1 MRKRLKRLA
10 ALIEGAQIIGDPD
23 TIVTDIVQDSRQTS
37 RGAMFV
43 AMRGAR
49 VDGHSFIPEVIKKG
63 AAVIMTEQAIDP
75 PAGTAV
81 LKVPALDAALQI
93 VVPAFW
99 DYPGRQLRMI
109 GITGTNGK
117 TTTSYLIRAILREAG
132 RKTGLIGTI
141 QILIGDKKLP
151 VHNTTPNVVDLQRI
165 LAAMVDE
172 GMEYAVMEVSSHAL
186 DQDRVAGCEFDT
198 AVFTNLTQDH
208 LDYHKTMEN
217 YRLAKAK
224 LFAGLAAGTKPGKTA
239 VVNIDDEA
247 GAFMLEHTTAEC
259 ITYAIK
265 DEKADLRAVEV
276 RLHASGADFAVQ
288 GGFGRIK
295 LQLAITGLFNVYN
308 VLGAVGAALAEE
320 IPVGVIEKALTAFR
334 GVPGRFELID
344 CGQPFAVVVD
354 YAHTPDGLE
363 NILRTAR
370 EITPHHII
378 TVFGCGGDR
387 DKTKR
392 PIMGRIAAE
401 LSDAVI
407 ATSDNPRS
415 EDPASILDDV
425 MTGVREKIG
434 NKAVDEIPDRRQAIF
449 VAIAMAQPGDTVII
463 AGKGHEDYQILK
475 DKTIHFDDREVA
487 REALGGIV

>member
-1 MRKRLKRLA
+1 MMKRLSELA
-10 ALIEGAQIIGDPD
+10 ALLKDARISGGDVEITSIERDSRRVQEGALFVCI
-23 TIVTDIVQDSRQTS
+23 S
-37 RGAMFV
+37 GAH
-43 AMRGAR
+43 
-49 VDGHSFIPEVIKKG
+49 VDAHSFIPNAARAGARAVLTERKTLEV
-63 AAVIMTEQAIDP
+63 
-75 PAGTAV
+75 PAGIAV
-81 LKVPALDAALQI
+81 LHVPDMQAALDII
-93 VVPAFW
+93 VPYFY
-99 DYPGRQLRMI
+99 DYPARSMRII

-117 TTTSYLIRAILREAG
+117 TTTSYLVRAILRHAG
-132 RKTGLIGTI
+132 RRVGLIGTI
-141 QILIGDKKLP
+141 QIMMEDEVFP
-151 VHNTTPNVVDLQRI
+151 TANTTPDVIVMQQM
-165 LAAMVDE
+165 LAEMRAR
-172 GMEYAVMEVSSHAL
+172 GMDAVVMEVSSHAL
-186 DQDRVAGCEFDT
+186 DQRRVAGIEFDT

-239 VVNIDDEA
+239 VVNIDDET
-247 GAFMLEHTTAEC
+247 GAFMLEHTTAER

-401 LSDAVI
+401 MSDAVI
-407 ATSDNPRS
+407 ATSDNPRG
-415 EDPASILDDV
+415 EDPTSILAEV

>member
-10 ALIEGAQIIGDPD
+10 ALVEGAQIIGDPD
-23 TIVTDIVQDSRQTS
+23 TIVTDIVQDSRQAS

-75 PAGTAV
+75 PVGTAV
-81 LKVPALDAALQI
+81 LKVPALDAALKI

-224 LFAGLAAGTKPGKTA
+224 LFAGLATGTKPGKTA

-247 GAFMLEHTTAEC
+247 GAFMLEHTTAER

-407 ATSDNPRS
+407 ATSDNPRG
-415 EDPASILDDV
+415 EDPTSILTEV

>member
-23 TIVTDIVQDSRQTS
+23 TIVTDIVQDSRQAS

-43 AMRGAR
+43 AMQGAH

-63 AAVIMTEQAIDP
+63 AAVIMTEQAIEP

-117 TTTSYLIRAILREAG
+117 TTTSYLIHAILREAG
-132 RKTGLIGTI
+132 HKTGLIGTI

-165 LAAMVDE
+165 LATMVDE

-217 YRLAKAK
+217 YRQAKAK

-239 VVNIDDEA
+239 VVNIDDA
-247 GAFMLEHTTAEC
+247 GAFMLEHTTAER

-265 DEKADLRAVEV
+265 AEKADLRAVEV

-320 IPVGVIEKALTAFR
+320 IPLGVIAKALTAFR

-387 DKTKR
+387 DRTKR

-415 EDPASILDDV
+415 ENPTSILAEV

-434 NKAVDEIPDRRQAIF
+434 NKAVEAIPDRRQAIF

-487 REALGGIV
+487 RAALGGMA

>member
-23 TIVTDIVQDSRQTS
+23 TIVTDIVQDSRQAS

-43 AMRGAR
+43 AMQGAH

-63 AAVIMTEQAIDP
+63 AAVIMTEQAIEL

-117 TTTSYLIRAILREAG
+117 TTTSYLIHAILREAG
-132 RKTGLIGTI
+132 HKTGLIGTI

-165 LAAMVDE
+165 LATMVDE

-217 YRLAKAK
+217 YRQAKAK

-247 GAFMLEHTTAEC
+247 GAFMLEHTTAER

-265 DEKADLRAVEV
+265 AEKADLRAVEV

-308 VLGAVGAALAEE
+308 VLGAVGAALADD
-320 IPVGVIEKALTAFR
+320 IPRGVIAKAWSAFR

-407 ATSDNPRS
+407 ATSDNPRG
-415 EDPASILDDV
+415 EDPTSILAEV

>member
-23 TIVTDIVQDSRQTS
+23 TIVTDIVQDSRQAS
-37 RGAMFV
+37 RGAIFV

-75 PAGTAV
+75 PVGTAV
-81 LKVPALDAALQI
+81 LKVTALDAALQI

-247 GAFMLEHTTAEC
+247 GAFMLEHTTAER

-265 DEKADLRAVEV
+265 DEKAGLRAVEV

-407 ATSDNPRS
+407 ATSDNPRG
-415 EDPASILDDV
+415 EDPTSILAEV

>member
-247 GAFMLEHTTAEC
+247 GAFMLEHTTAER